1 MTLSP
6 RITTRIDLET
16 QELLSKASAIMGL
29 SSINSFVLSS
39 AIEKAKEIMKKE
51 EMLLLSQKDSMILVN
66 VLDEVTKENKKLK
79 NAFVEYE
86 KLSN

>member
-39 AIEKAKEIMKKE
+39 SIEKAKEIMKKE